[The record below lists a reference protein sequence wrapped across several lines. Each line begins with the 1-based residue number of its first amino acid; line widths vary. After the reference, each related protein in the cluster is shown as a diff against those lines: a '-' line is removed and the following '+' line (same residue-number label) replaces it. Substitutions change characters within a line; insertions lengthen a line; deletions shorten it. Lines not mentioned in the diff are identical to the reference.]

1 MIPASKN
8 RIIEPVFDRLNRSM
22 LKKHF
27 SGLHCSGLEHVR
39 ALDRSLPI
47 ILFGNHSCWWDGLIE
62 FFLSREVLDVDAY
75 LMMEEKQMR
84 RYRFFRWIGAFSVD
98 RSSAREGVRSL
109 RYAADLLTV
118 PGRVLWI
125 YPQGVMLPNDVRP
138 LVFSSGVVRLLEMLP
153 RAQLIA
159 IAHRYEFLKAQRPDA
174 FVAFGPPRLVE
185 GCTSGKS
192 LLPVLQAELT
202 ALLDRMKAEIVE
214 GRMEHYTTVLRGTIS
229 TNEGWD
235 RARRLPTGA

>member
-1 MIPASKN
+1 VIPASKN
-8 RIIEPVFDRLNRSM
+8 RFIEPVFDRINRSM

-27 SGLHCSGLEHVR
+27 HGLQCSGLEHVR

-62 FFLSREVLDVDAY
+62 FYLGRNVLGVDAY
-75 LMMEEKQMR
+75 LMMEERQMR

-109 RYAADLLTV
+109 RYAAELFTAS
-118 PGRVLWI
+118 GRALWI

-138 LVFSSGVVRLLEMLP
+138 LAFSTGLVRLLEMLP
-153 RAQLIA
+153 RAQLVA
-159 IAHRYEFLKAQRPDA
+159 FAHRYEFLKDQRPDA
-174 FVAFGPPRLVE
+174 FVAFAPPRLVE
-185 GCTSGKS
+185 GVTEGKS

-202 ALLDRMKAEIVE
+202 ALLDRLKGEIVD
-214 GRMEHYTTVLRGTIS
+214 GRLEQYTTVLRGTIS

-235 RARRLPTGA
+235 RARKLPTGA

>member
-8 RIIEPVFDRLNRSM
+8 RLIEPVFGRINRSM

-27 SGLHCSGLEHVR
+27 HGLHCSGLEHVR
-39 ALDRSLPI
+39 TLDRSLPI

-62 FFLSREVLDVDAY
+62 FHLSREVLGVDAY
-75 LMMEEKQMR
+75 LMMEERQMR

-109 RYAADLLTV
+109 RYAAELFTA
-118 PGRVLWI
+118 PGRALWI

-153 RAQLIA
+153 RAQVIA
-159 IAHRYEFLKAQRPDA
+159 IAHRYEFLKDQRPDA
-174 FVAFGPPRLVE
+174 FVTFGPPRLVE
-185 GCTSGKS
+185 GLTNGKS

-202 ALLDRMKAEIVE
+202 ALLDRLKKEIVD
-214 GRMEHYTTVLRGTIS
+214 GRLEHHTTVLRGTVS
-229 TNEGWD
+229 TNESWD
-235 RARRLPTGA
+235 RARMLPTGE